1 MQKAP
6 YYADIAGGPDG
17 GAAHWLT
24 TSDGLRIR
32 VAHWNKAD
40 AKGTVLIF
48 PGRTE
53 FIEKYGD
60 AAKEFEK
67 RGFASAAIDWRGQG
81 IADRM
86 TSNRAIGHVG
96 EFTDYK
102 YDVAALMAHAT
113 ELDLPRPY
121 FLVAHSM
128 GGGIGL
134 RALMNGLDVKAAMFS
149 APMWGMQMSLPVRPF
164 AWVLST
170 LSLVFGFDKKMV
182 PGQMEDGYVLRE
194 EFSANTLTND
204 PEVWAMLG
212 RQLEAQPDLGLGGPS
227 LRWLNKSLHELRDLS
242 QMPSPATPCLTFLG
256 TDEVIVDPQ
265 PIKDRMKAWT
275 NGKLRIFQGGKH
287 EMLMDL
293 PEMRGQ
299 VFDETVAFFESHLA

>member
-1 MQKAP
+1 MQEAP

-96 EFTDYK
+96 EFTDYQ

-194 EFSANTLTND
+194 NFAANTLTND

-265 PIKDRMKAWT
+265 PIKDRMEAWT
-275 NGKLRIFQGGKH
+275 NGKLRMFHGGKH

-299 VFDETVAFFESHLA
+299 VFDETVAFFERHLA